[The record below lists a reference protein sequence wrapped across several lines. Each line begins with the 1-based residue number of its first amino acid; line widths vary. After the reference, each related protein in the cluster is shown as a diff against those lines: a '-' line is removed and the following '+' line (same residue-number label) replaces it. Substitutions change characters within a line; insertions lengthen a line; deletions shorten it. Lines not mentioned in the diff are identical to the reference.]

1 MKRPKLL
8 LRVMAG
14 GVCLLAVWL
23 TFALG
28 GQQPPPAQKQSKK
41 DGEGQPRDV
50 VARVAKDLQ
59 MAEERLKKTDAGDL
73 TRKIQRDVV
82 DGLDE
87 LIKQNSNSESDGGA
101 GASGKMKKSGAQ
113 KQSGGSKTSDANDK
127 GASQQKQQGPSN
139 ADKTDE
145 QQTHGQAKGGKGEGT
160 EAKNKDR
167 GKDKGDA
174 ADDKEGAG
182 KGGGKKK
189 ESPDN
194 DQKGQAKGK
203 DKDADKT
210 EQGGVGTAKN
220 NKSFKSKTDLSSE
233 LYRTDWG
240 HLPLTK
246 RLEMD
251 AYSRERFMPRY
262 DEMLQQY
269 YRTVAEQARGKD
281 Q

>member
-1 MKRPKLL
+1 MKWPKLL
-8 LRVMAG
+8 LRVMAS

-28 GQQPPPAQKQSKK
+28 GQQQPAQKQSKK

-59 MAEERLKKTDAGDL
+59 MAEERLKKTDPGDL

-87 LIKQNSNSESDGGA
+87 LIKQNSKSESEGGA

-113 KQSGGSKTSDANDK
+113 KQDGSKTGDANDK
-127 GASQQKQQGPSN
+127 GASQEKQQDPSK

-160 EAKNKDR
+160 EAKNKDQ
-167 GKDKGDA
+167 GNDKGDA
-174 ADDKEGAG
+174 ADNKEGAG
-182 KGGGKKK
+182 KEGGQKKD
-189 ESPDN
+189 SADN
-194 DQKGQAKGK
+194 DKKGQAKGK
-203 DKDADKT
+203 DKDADKSD
-210 EQGGVGTAKN
+210 QGGVGIAKN
-220 NKSFKSKTDLSSE
+220 DKSSKSKTDLSSE

-269 YRTVAEQARGKD
+269 YRTVAEQGRGKD
-281 Q
+281 K